1 MRYTLA
7 NTFVGLVTGVSGVL
21 SKWKP
26 GIVDQTRSMVT

>member
-21 SKWKP
+21 SKWDP
-26 GIVDQTRSMVT
+26 GIVAQTLCMVT

>member
-21 SKWKP
+21 SKWDL
-26 GIVDQTRSMVT
+26 GIVDQTRFMVT